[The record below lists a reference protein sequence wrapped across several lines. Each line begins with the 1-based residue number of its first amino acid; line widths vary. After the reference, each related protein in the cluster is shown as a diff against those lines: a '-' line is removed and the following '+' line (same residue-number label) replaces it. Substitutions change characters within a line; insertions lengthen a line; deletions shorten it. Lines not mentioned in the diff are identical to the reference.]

1 LTLKCLF
8 VNLLLIHTWSPGV
21 NPKELFR
28 PAWRWTVLAIVLSAC
43 VLAIFIVRGGRT
55 PQKQIAE
62 IGSARPAG
70 IPARPQGANAGAS
83 PQPTPAQAV
92 STAVKDELCGVS
104 GPDLLRA
111 GNETIEQ
118 HVARLTQHAIS
129 QWQGSLSSSG
139 DPRRQAI
146 ALALTNAD
154 PRGEVVDPEE
164 LASGSEPS
172 KDTPANNNLVLLA
185 TETSDPAIYS
195 LAIGQCRNIVS
206 GDMASG
212 PCQALS
218 WEHWASIDPDN
229 GMPWLWIAARA
240 EGAGDQ
246 PGVET
251 ALAKAA
257 TASRFD
263 SYASELSA
271 VALGAVPGGS
281 APLEKAVA
289 GGDVISMLRVGTP
302 VGLVSMCSQSA
313 IQQPLRKQQ
322 CSAIAT
328 TLAKEGSTYFDLAM
342 ASSLANRLGFPEET
356 RAALVAE
363 RKQARL
369 GLTISHP
376 WNTDDGSRYRCASL
390 LAYDG
395 FIDAL
400 RAARGNERAALAG
413 VSRTVQGGK

>member
-1 LTLKCLF
+1 MKAET
-8 VNLLLIHTWSPGV
+8 SS
-21 NPKELFR
+21 R
-28 PAWRWTVLAIVLSAC
+28 RAWRWIAVVIVLSGC
-43 VLAIFIVRGGRT
+43 LLTVVLLTRHT
-55 PQKQIAE
+55 PHEA
-62 IGSARPAG
+62 
-70 IPARPQGANAGAS
+70 AGAGVASSS
-83 PQPTPAQAV
+83 PIHVKPASAEAHPHTDAPLTSAPAAAPLV
-92 STAVKDELCGVS
+92 VDELCGVK
-104 GPDLLRA
+104 GADRARA

-129 QWQGSLSSSG
+129 QWQGSLSASG

-195 LAIGQCRNIVS
+195 LAVGQCRNIVS

-212 PCQALS
+212 PCQGLS

-240 EGAGDQ
+240 EGADDHV
-246 PGVET
+246 GVET
-251 ALAKAA
+251 ALAKAS
-257 TASRFD
+257 TASRID
-263 SYASELSA
+263 SYASALSA
-271 VALGAVPGGS
+271 VALGALPGDS

-289 GGDVISMLRVGTP
+289 GGEVISMLRVGTP
-302 VGLVSMCSQSA
+302 FALVSMCSESA

-322 CSAIAT
+322 CSAIAA
-328 TLAKEGSTYFDLAM
+328 TLAKEGSTYIDLAL
-342 ASSLANRLGFPEET
+342 ASSLATRLGLPEET

-369 GLTISHP
+369 GLTTSHP
-376 WNTDDGSRYRCASL
+376 WNIDEGSRYRCASV

-400 RAARGNERAALAG
+400 RAGSSERSALLAIAA
-413 VSRTVQGGK
+413 GGR